1 MLIKYNASKSKFWR
15 QIVMKKVLVIGG
27 GYGGLRTIETLAKY
41 KDIDIT
47 LIDQNPYHYLQ
58 TEAYG
63 YIAGQFDVHEVAI
76 DLKNWCEGFKG
87 KVAFIHEEVSAVNF
101 EDKCVNLNGKDLSY
115 NFLVIATG
123 AKTHFFS
130 FIKGLRENSYGVKT
144 LQKAHGFKVEF
155 ERLIYN
161 KLRYEQDHKEGELN
175 IAIGGAGL
183 SGVEVAAEMAYVL
196 ETYSKTIGDTVKEI
210 HIYLIDASD
219 TILPGM
225 GKYSIEKT
233 KKRLESLGVKIMTGA
248 FIKSVDASNIYFENG
263 EKLPYHF
270 MIFTGGIKASELNDT
285 IENEKNSINQLITTQ
300 ELNIK
305 GQKDVFAI
313 GDCVEIKDREGNIL
327 PPTAQIAEKSA
338 EYVAKTIRQRIDGVQ
353 SQAFDADVQGIFIAL
368 GGKYAVGE
376 MFKYIKV
383 QGYVAYLLKK
393 AITHAYYLG
402 LRLRINTGFKN
413 RIRKQ

>member
-1 MLIKYNASKSKFWR
+1 MN
-15 QIVMKKVLVIGG
+15 KVLVIGG
-27 GYGGLRTIETLAKY
+27 GYGGLRAIETLYKY
-41 KDIDIT
+41 EDISIT
-47 LIDQNPYHYLQ
+47 LIDKHPYHYLQ

-76 DLKNWCEGFKG
+76 DLKNWCEGFKERVLFMH
-87 KVAFIHEEVSAVNF
+87 KEATSINF
-101 EDKCVNLNGKDLSY
+101 EEKIVHLDDDVLAYDYLI
-115 NFLVIATG
+115 IATG

-130 FIKGLRENSYGVKT
+130 FIKGLRENSYGVKN
-144 LQKAHGFKVEF
+144 LQKAHNFRVEF
-155 ERLIYN
+155 EDLIYK
-161 KLRYEQDHKEGELN
+161 KLRHEEGYKEGELN

-196 ETYSKTIGDTVKEI
+196 ETYSKTIGDTAKEI

-233 KKRLESLGVKIMTGA
+233 KKRLESLGVKILTRA
-248 FIKSVDASNIYFENG
+248 FINNVDTSHIYFKNG
-263 EKLPYHF
+263 EKLPYIF
-270 MIFTGGIKASELNDT
+270 MVFTGGIKAAALNET
-285 IENEKNSINQLITTQ
+285 IENEKNDIDQLITTP
-300 ELNIK
+300 ELNVQ
-305 GQKDVFAI
+305 GHKDVFAI
-313 GDCVEIKDREGNIL
+313 GDCVEIKDTEGNVL

-338 EYVAKTIRQRIDGVQ
+338 EYVAKTIRQRIDGVE

-383 QGYVAYLLKK
+383 KGYIAYLLKK

-413 RIRKQ
+413 RIR

>member
-1 MLIKYNASKSKFWR
+1 
-15 QIVMKKVLVIGG
+15 MKKVLVIGG

-47 LIDQNPYHYLQ
+47 LIDKNPYHYLQ

-101 EDKCVNLNGKDLSY
+101 ESKRVNLNGMELSY
-115 NFLVIATG
+115 DFLVIATG

-144 LQKAHGFKVEF
+144 LQRAHSFKVEF

-161 KLRYEQDHKEGELN
+161 KLRYEEDHKEGELN

-233 KKRLESLGVKIMTGA
+233 KKRLESLGVKILTGA
-248 FIKSVDASNIYFENG
+248 FIKSVDDLHIYFEDG
-263 EKLPYHF
+263 EKIPYHF

-285 IENEKNSINQLITTQ
+285 IDNEKNSLNQLITTN

-305 GQKDVFAI
+305 GHKDVFAI
-313 GDCVEIKDREGNIL
+313 GDCVEIKDKEGNIL

-338 EYVAKTIRQRIDGVQ
+338 EYVAKTIRQRIDGVG
-353 SQAFDADVQGIFIAL
+353 SQVFDADVQGIFIAL

-383 QGYVAYLLKK
+383 KGYVAYLLKK

-413 RIRKQ
+413 RIRK